1 MAIQHCRIRKYRKSA
16 QLSQRELALLLGLR
30 SQGTVAD
37 IESGRRKP
45 GLAVTLACE
54 IVLGISAREL
64 FPRLYRGAERN
75 VLAEARR
82 LSAKLE
88 KSGDRPRVAAT
99 VSAMVKRIEK
109 AAHAP

>member
-16 QLSQRELALLLGLR
+16 QLSQRDLALLLGLR

-45 GLAVTLACE
+45 GLAVALACE
-54 IVLGISAREL
+54 IVLGVSVPEL
-64 FPRLYRGAERN
+64 FPRLYRGAERRA
-75 VLAEARR
+75 LIGARR
-82 LSAKLE
+82 LSALLE
-88 KSGDRPRVAAT
+88 KSGDRPLVATT
-99 VSAMVKRIEK
+99 VSAMVERIEK